1 MHIISYCKPHVTGN
15 IHFRGIVAQ
24 AQPNY
29 IKSRK
34 KNKSSIAR
42 DIVQSIRNKNGRFL
56 KFNPVTGLWH
66 DVGDK
71 KATEKTSQALREGLA
86 GCSGSASGDDVVISA
101 DGSAR
106 KANKALRLA

>member
-1 MHIISYCKPHVTGN
+1 M
-15 IHFRGIVAQ
+15 
-24 AQPNY
+24 
-29 IKSRK
+29 
-34 KNKSSIAR
+34 
-42 DIVQSIRNKNGRFL
+42 
-56 KFNPVTGLWH
+56 TGLWH

-86 GCSGSASGDDVVISA
+86 GCSGSASGDDVAISA